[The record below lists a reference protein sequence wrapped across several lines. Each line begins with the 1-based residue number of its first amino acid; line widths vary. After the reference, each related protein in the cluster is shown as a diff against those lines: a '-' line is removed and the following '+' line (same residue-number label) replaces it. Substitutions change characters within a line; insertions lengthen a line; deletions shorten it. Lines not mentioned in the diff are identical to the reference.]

1 MTKPKSFFRVFT
13 ETGPLIVLAVAV
25 ALLVGIVGPAS
36 AQFLFFGGPPRPPQP
51 QAQPQPQPRSGLGGW
66 FGGDLFAPFQ
76 QQAPKQ
82 AIREDF
88 SKAPPPAKR
97 ETVPERNVMVLG
109 DGMADW
115 LAYGLED
122 AYAEQPDMGLLRR
135 HKTVS
140 GLIKYQPKG
149 DPADWAAAAKGILAT
164 EKPDAIVVM
173 LGLNDR
179 VSMRE
184 PAAEKSEGKSS
195 DNKSS
200 DNKSSDKKN
209 DKKDAR
215 AKPDAKSADPKSGA
229 KPDGTAEGAAKPEDK
244 SADAELSD
252 DPDNGDAPTIIA
264 PEKSGRAANGVY
276 EFREDRWVEL
286 YSKKI
291 EEMIG
296 ILKSKGVPVVWVG
309 LPAVRGAKA
318 TADMLFLD
326 SLYRDAAGK
335 AGITYVDVWD
345 GFVDEAGRFL
355 QQGPDFEGQI
365 RRLRSY
371 DGVYFTRPGA
381 RKLAHYVEREIT
393 RLLAARSAPIELP
406 TEPATPDANALPGQP
421 APRPL
426 AGPILPLV
434 ASSVGTDQL
443 LGGAGSRP
451 AAVDALA
458 ARTLVKGEP
467 LAPPA
472 GRADDFVWPRREVG
486 HEQAKGESPVA
497 SVSPDAATTAP
508 DATKPKKPRAVQ
520 TSAPEPVQSSAP
532 AFHNFFGLG
541 STPRQPQP
549 PPRGPTVPRPPS
561 NVGRSAS
568 VPGFFAR

>member
-1 MTKPKSFFRVFT
+1 MIRR
-13 ETGPLIVLAVAV
+13 
-25 ALLVGIVGPAS
+25 
-36 AQFLFFGGPPRPPQP
+36 PPRSTLFPYTTLF
-51 QAQPQPQPRSGLGGW
+51 RSW
-66 FGGDLFAPFQ
+66 FGGDFFTPFQQ
-76 QQAPKQ
+76 QQAPKKV
-82 AIREDF
+82 IREDF
-88 SKAPPPAKR
+88 SKAPPPEKR
-97 ETVPERNVMVLG
+97 ETVPERNVLVLG
-109 DGMADW
+109 DAMADW

-122 AYAEQPDMGLLRR
+122 AYAERPDMGVIRK

-140 GLIKYQPKG
+140 GLIRYQPKG
-149 DPADWAAAAKGILAT
+149 DPADWAAVAKGILAT

-184 PAAEKSEGKSS
+184 PAVDKSDAKSS

-200 DNKSSDKKN
+200 YKKN

-215 AKPDAKSADPKSGA
+215 AKPDAKPADAKP
-229 KPDGTAEGAAKPEDK
+229 KPDGATDAAAIPDDKPVDT
-244 SADAELSD
+244 ELSPAD
-252 DPDNGDAPTIIA
+252 DAADNDAPPAIA
-264 PEKSGRAANGVY
+264 PEKSARLPNGVY
-276 EFREDRWVEL
+276 EFREERWVEL

-296 ILKSKGVPVVWVG
+296 ILKSKGVPVLWVG
-309 LPAVRGAKA
+309 LPAVRGTKA

-326 SLYRDAAGK
+326 ALYRDAAGK

-371 DGVYFTRPGA
+371 DGVYFTKAGA

-393 RLLAARSAPIELP
+393 RLMAARSVPIALP

-434 ASSVGTDQL
+434 ASSVSTDQL
-443 LGGAGSRP
+443 LGGPGTRP

-458 ARTLVKGEP
+458 ARTLVKGEA
-467 LAPPA
+467 LTPPP
-472 GRADDFVWPRREVG
+472 GRADDFSWPRREVG
-486 HEQAKGESPVA
+486 SERIKGE
-497 SVSPDAATTAP
+497 DAMA
-508 DATKPKKPRAVQ
+508 
-520 TSAPEPVQSSAP
+520 
-532 AFHNFFGLG
+532 
-541 STPRQPQP
+541 
-549 PPRGPTVPRPPS
+549 
-561 NVGRSAS
+561 SAS
-568 VPGFFAR
+568 RDGIAPVRAPRRRHR

>member
-1 MTKPKSFFRVFT
+1 MRMTKPKSFFRVFT

-36 AQFLFFGGPPRPPQP
+36 AQFFNFGGPPQQR
-51 QAQPQPQPRSGLGGW
+51 GGGW

-76 QQAPKQ
+76 QPAPKRV
-82 AIREDF
+82 IREDF
-88 SKAPPPAKR
+88 SKAPAPEKR
-97 ETVPERNVMVLG
+97 DNVPERNVLVLG
-109 DGMADW
+109 DAMADW

-122 AYAEQPDMGLLRR
+122 AYAEQPDMGVIRR

-140 GLIKYQPKG
+140 GLIRYQPKG
-149 DPADWAAAAKGILAT
+149 DPADWPAAAKGILAT

-184 PAAEKSEGKSS
+184 PVVEKSDPKST
-195 DNKSS
+195 
-200 DNKSSDKKN
+200 DKKN
-209 DKKDAR
+209 DKKDAKTKPDAR
-215 AKPDAKSADPKSGA
+215 PADAKSTAKPDNATDAAA
-229 KPDGTAEGAAKPEDK
+229 KPDDKPV
-244 SADAELSD
+244 DAELSPD
-252 DPDNGDAPTIIA
+252 DAADSDAPPAIA
-264 PEKSGRAANGVY
+264 PEKSTRSPNGVY
-276 EFREDRWVEL
+276 EFREERWVEL
-286 YSKKI
+286 YTKKI
-291 EEMIG
+291 EEMIAVM
-296 ILKSKGVPVVWVG
+296 KSKGVPVLWVG
-309 LPAVRGAKA
+309 LPAVRGTKA

-355 QQGPDFEGQI
+355 QKGPDFEGQI
-365 RRLRSY
+365 RQLRAY
-371 DGVYFTRPGA
+371 DGVFFTKPGA

-406 TEPATPDANALPGQP
+406 SEPATPDANALPGQP

-426 AGPILPLV
+426 AGPIVPLV

-443 LGGAGSRP
+443 LGGPGSRP

-486 HEQAKGESPVA
+486 REQAKGETPVA
-497 SVSPDAATTAP
+497 SASPDGTVAAPKPQQKKLRPAQSGPPSMRDFFGFGNAP
-508 DATKPKKPRAVQ
+508 RPAAPPRAPGV
-520 TSAPEPVQSSAP
+520 
-532 AFHNFFGLG
+532 L
-541 STPRQPQP
+541 
-549 PPRGPTVPRPPS
+549 RPPGT
-561 NVGRSAS
+561 VGRSAW
-568 VPGFFAR
+568 VPGVYTR